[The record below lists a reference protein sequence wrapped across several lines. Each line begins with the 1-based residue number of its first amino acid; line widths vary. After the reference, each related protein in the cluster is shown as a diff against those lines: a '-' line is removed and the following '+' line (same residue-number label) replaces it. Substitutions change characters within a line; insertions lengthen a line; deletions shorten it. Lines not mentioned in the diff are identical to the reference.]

1 MERECIKFT
10 IPLMPPSMNS
20 LYQIIFSMK
29 QVQLKPEIRL
39 WKTQAKQFIPP
50 WKPSGKSK
58 LGWLYFNADIYTE
71 VYFKNG
77 KVRKLDLQNLEKC
90 LIDCVCEKLGIGDEF
105 IFEKHTRKLGG
116 EKDRIEVEI
125 GFIPDELETKD

>member
-1 MERECIKFT
+1 M
-10 IPLMPPSMNS
+10 
-20 LYQIIFSMK
+20 
-29 QVQLKPEIRL
+29 KPEIRL

-50 WKPSGKSK
+50 WKPKGESKSG
-58 LGWLYFNADIYTE
+58 WIYFNADIYTQ

-105 IFEKHTRKLGG
+105 IFEKHSRKIND

-125 GFIPDELETKD
+125 GFID

>member
-1 MERECIKFT
+1 MEKDCIKFV

-50 WKPSGKSK
+50 WKSNGDSK
-58 LGWLYFNADIYTE
+58 TGWLYFNADIYTQ

-77 KVRKLDLQNLEKC
+77 KVRKIDLQNLEKC
-90 LIDCVCEKLGIGDEF
+90 LIDCVCEKLGLNDEF
-105 IFEKHTRKLGG
+105 IFEKHTKKVDS
-116 EKDRIEVEI
+116 EKDKIEVEI
-125 GFIPDELETKD
+125 GFL